1 MAVLAF
7 IAVPIILFLVLIVM
21 VHMRNRKLKSI
32 LEEQMAERQLLDKM
46 SADSTA
52 VYYVELNTGSFEILH
67 LSAGTNVK
75 EMNLKQYMES
85 VTFENRSPI
94 ENGNPVG
101 EQIVLEGA
109 DAVKEMLSGF
119 VKGIRVF
126 ALFEENRRIIMDCIT
141 DGIGVD
147 FAFFTVAFTPQTTS
161 VEWDAYIGPAW
172 YET

>member
-7 IAVPIILFLVLIVM
+7 IAVLIILFLVLIVM

-85 VTFENRSPI
+85 VTIENRRPI
-94 ENGNPVG
+94 ENGNSVG
-101 EQIVLEGA
+101 EQIVLESA
-109 DAVKEMLSGF
+109 DAVKEMLSGL
-119 VKGIRVF
+119 V
-126 ALFEENRRIIMDCIT
+126 
-141 DGIGVD
+141 
-147 FAFFTVAFTPQTTS
+147 
-161 VEWDAYIGPAW
+161 
-172 YET
+172 

>member
-1 MAVLAF
+1 MQYKAENKLDIFEFHDADLSLGCFEKNTLVFSATHLNIHKHTKQNPGDCDLEIERAVL
-7 IAVPIILFLVLIVM
+7 
-21 VHMRNRKLKSI
+21 R
-32 LEEQMAERQLLDKM
+32 
-46 SADSTA
+46 
-52 VYYVELNTGSFEILH
+52 FEH
-67 LSAGTNVK
+67 
-75 EMNLKQYMES
+75 MES

-141 DGIGVD
+141 DGIGVE